1 MGNLLENLLKRTRE
15 KVGAFRD
22 DQSGVAAVEFA
33 FIATLMITLW
43 LGTME
48 ISQGVEV
55 NKKVGRSASVIG
67 DLVAQGDVYTVAQIN
82 DIMKI
87 GASVLLPYQR
97 DAPRVTI
104 TEIAIDAALNAK
116 VHWSRRL
123 DGTSFSTPFATNASV
138 LDVPANLKIADTH
151 LVRVET
157 QLEYIPVTSWSIKQ
171 NATGPNGAYASVN
184 MAETYYLRP
193 RQGAWVDCNGC

>member
-1 MGNLLENLLKRTRE
+1 MSHQFETLLNRTRE
-15 KVGAFRD
+15 KLSAFRED
-22 DQSGVAAVEFA
+22 RSGVAAVEFC

-67 DLVAQGDVYTVAQIN
+67 DLIAQEDLRLVSDID

-87 GASVLLPYQR
+87 GKSVLLPYQR
-97 DAPRVTI
+97 DEPRVTV
-104 TEIAIDAALNAK
+104 TEIMIDADLNAT
-116 VHWSRRL
+116 VYWSRML
-123 DGTSFSTPFATNASV
+123 DGNNFSSAFAKNSPV
-138 LDVPANLKIADTH
+138 LDVPANLRIADTH
-151 LVRVET
+151 LIRVET

-171 NATGPNGAYASVN
+171 NETGPNGAYASVN

-193 RQGAWVDCNGC
+193 RAGDRVDCTGC